1 MKYFLSQM
9 HLWHKLCT
17 IDSNPINC
25 DMNAMKTPNTLKMTQ
40 KCHHLIQSGFTLIEL
55 MIVVAIIG
63 ILAAIAIPQYQ
74 IYMGKTQAARVINEL
89 GQLRLTVEECL
100 QTGRTVIGL
109 GTHECD
115 PRASAS
121 NLIIGG
127 SQVGVVLP
135 NGTGV
140 AQITNPLI
148 LTTSITA
155 TVSTQVNPRLAGKKT
170 KWLRT
175 SAGSWGCSS
184 NIEALYLPNSCTY
197 DTSL

>member
-1 MKYFLSQM
+1 MTTIKIAQNR
-9 HLWHKLCT
+9 HL
-17 IDSNPINC
+17 
-25 DMNAMKTPNTLKMTQ
+25 Q
-40 KCHHLIQSGFTLIEL
+40 KQTGFTLIEL

-63 ILAAIAIPQYQ
+63 VLAAVAIPQYQ
-74 IYMGKTQAARVINEL
+74 IYVGKTQATRVINEL

-100 QTGRTVIGL
+100 QTGRTVVGL
-109 GTHECD
+109 ATDECD

-135 NGTGV
+135 NNMGV

-148 LTTSITA
+148 STSSITA
-155 TVSTQVNPRLAGKKT
+155 TVSTQVNPRLAGKKI

-175 SAGSWGCSS
+175 SEGSWGCSS
-184 NIEALYLPNSCTY
+184 NIEALYLPNSCSY

>member
-1 MKYFLSQM
+1 MT
-9 HLWHKLCT
+9 T
-17 IDSNPINC
+17 IK
-25 DMNAMKTPNTLKMTQ
+25 KTQNRHSLTQ
-40 KCHHLIQSGFTLIEL
+40 TGFTLIEL

-74 IYMGKTQAARVINEL
+74 IYIGKTQATRVINEL

-100 QTGRTVIGL
+100 QTGRVNIGL
-109 GTHECD
+109 NTNDCD

-135 NGTGV
+135 NNMGV
-140 AQITNPLI
+140 AQISNPLV
-148 LTTSITA
+148 LATSITA
-155 TVSTQVNPRLAGKKT
+155 TVSTQVNPRLAGKKI

-175 SAGSWGCSS
+175 SAGSWSCSS
-184 NIEALYLPNSCTY
+184 NIEAVYLPNSCNY
-197 DTSL
+197 DASL